1 MCFLPLAHVFERTWT
16 YFCMSHDIRVEINLR
31 PQEVQQSL
39 RETTPSL
46 MCAVPRFWEKVYTA
60 VMDKRAKT
68 KGIVRALMDGAL
80 KTGAKYNL
88 EYRVKGKTAP
98 LFLSLK
104 YKFYDKM
111 VLSKIRYVAGLD
123 RKSVV

>member
-88 EYRVKGKTAP
+88 EYRVKVITAP
-98 LFLSLK
+98 FFLSLN

-111 VLSKIRYVAGLD
+111 ALS
-123 RKSVV
+123 